1 MSYTSVSML
10 IVGSISMEDVIIE
23 LGISSDPLLLHIQA
37 STRNPLLMK

>member
-23 LGISSDPLLLHIQA
+23 LGISPEPLLLHIKA
-37 STRNPLLMK
+37 STRNPLQAK